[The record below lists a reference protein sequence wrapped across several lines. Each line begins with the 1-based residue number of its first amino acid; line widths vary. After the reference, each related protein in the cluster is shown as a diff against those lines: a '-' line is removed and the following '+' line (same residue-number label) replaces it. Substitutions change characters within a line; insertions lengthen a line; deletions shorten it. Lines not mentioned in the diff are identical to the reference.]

1 MKLLKQKPAVPM
13 YSVHCK
19 FCGKQIID
27 HPGLDLMVNDSSSLA
42 QDILAKEIRHMQK
55 HHDPE
60 YKQGAAFM
68 DGVMSF
74 VVMSAF
80 EHQDPSVN
88 PRLELI
94 RAGLFE
100 RVKRTRLN
108 DDDLR
113 TIVNELGIDDYYHDR
128 VLKALTAIRDAL
140 SETGKYAP
148 GQQSE
153 PSPLILT

>member
-1 MKLLKQKPAVPM
+1 MFTKKPALPLYAVT
-13 YSVHCK
+13 CK
-19 FCGKQIID
+19 FCLKKIID
-27 HPGLDLMVNDSSSLA
+27 HPALDLLVNDSSDLA
-42 QDILAKEIRHMQK
+42 REIMAKEIRHMQK
-55 HHDPE
+55 HHPDE
-60 YKQGAAFM
+60 YNQGSAFL

-113 TIVNELGIDDYYHDR
+113 TIVGELGIDDYYNAR
-128 VLKALTAIRDAL
+128 VLKALTAVRDAL

-148 GQQSE
+148 GQPAE
-153 PSPLILT
+153 PSPLIVT